1 MERTTERAIPSKS
14 YADTDSDGIFD
25 LITETVNVNG
35 NAAVLEKDVIQSQ
48 KTAISPEGRTA
59 NTAYDSATLLITSS
73 SVPGLFDTFYGYDGR
88 ERLTSL
94 TQGTRQMTWSYN
106 GEGFCSS
113 WTDPQGFTT
122 TYDYDPAGRMTALY
136 RPDDSVLYF
145 GYDANGNRETLV
157 TPASVSHIFD
167 YNRVNNLSL
176 YQAPVS
182 GAYRY
187 LYDKDRRLICTTFP
201 SGNRIEHIYDGARL
215 TQVLTPEGSIHYTYL
230 CGTKVASVTSGTE
243 AIDYSYDG
251 TLVTEAHHSG
261 TIAQSLGFSY
271 NSDFNLVGVAY
282 AGDREEYS
290 YDRDRLLTGAGRFSI
305 ARNSGNGLPESVAD
319 GNLSVERSYN
329 GYGELEEETCSI
341 ASQPVAGWHAVRDSN
356 GRIIEKTETIGGET
370 NSYDYGYDCAGRLC
384 TVHENGNL
392 VEEYQYD
399 LSGVR
404 VYEMN
409 SLRGI
414 AGRSYAYSDEDHL
427 LTVGDTSYQYSV
439 DGFLT
444 TRTDGSGNTTTYDY
458 SSRGELMGVTLP
470 DGTAID
476 YVHDPLG
483 RRIAKAVN
491 GVIIEKYLWL
501 GLTRLLAV
509 YDGSDALLMRF
520 EYADGR
526 MPYAMTTS
534 GGSYYLA
541 YDQVGSLKT
550 VADESGNIVK
560 ETIYDSFGTI
570 ITDSNPTLAIPFGF
584 AGGLHD
590 RDTSLIRFG
599 HRDYDP
605 DTGRWTAKD
614 PILFAGG
621 STDLYGYCM
630 NDPVNGVD
638 PEGLFIN
645 LAAAG
650 VGAAVGAAI
659 GTADAIFQER
669 KYYQRGFHGCRC
681 WSFGGNIV
689 WLICS
694 SECGNR
700 GRCWS
705 NIGSNWTKN
714 FKAVRSY

>member
-1 MERTTERAIPSKS
+1 M
-14 YADTDSDGIFD
+14 
-25 LITETVNVNG
+25 
-35 NAAVLEKDVIQSQ
+35 
-48 KTAISPEGRTA
+48 
-59 NTAYDSATLLITSS
+59 
-73 SVPGLFDTFYGYDGR
+73 
-88 ERLTSL
+88 
-94 TQGTRQMTWSYN
+94 
-106 GEGFCSS
+106 
-113 WTDPQGFTT
+113 
-122 TYDYDPAGRMTALY
+122 
-136 RPDDSVLYF
+136 
-145 GYDANGNRETLV
+145 
-157 TPASVSHIFD
+157 
-167 YNRVNNLSL
+167 
-176 YQAPVS
+176 
-182 GAYRY
+182 
-187 LYDKDRRLICTTFP
+187 
-201 SGNRIEHIYDGARL
+201 
-215 TQVLTPEGSIHYTYL
+215 
-230 CGTKVASVTSGTE
+230 
-243 AIDYSYDG
+243 
-251 TLVTEAHHSG
+251 
-261 TIAQSLGFSY
+261 
-271 NSDFNLVGVAY
+271 
-282 AGDREEYS
+282 
-290 YDRDRLLTGAGRFSI
+290 
-305 ARNSGNGLPESVAD
+305 
-319 GNLSVERSYN
+319 ERSYN

-614 PILFAGG
+614 PIFFAGG
-621 STDLYGYCM
+621 DTDLYEYCM
-630 NDPVNGVD
+630 NDPLNGVD
-638 PEGLFIN
+638 PEGRWMFSYN
-645 LAAAG
+645 AG
-650 VGAAVGAAI
+650 VHAPTGPWPVAVGGTVGSQLTSLDASGHLVATDPKPEAVAGVWADIGVSAGVSDLSGTGNQAGSTIAI
-659 GTADAIFQER
+659 GSGRYGGAQITLRNEFDPNKAWYDPL
-669 KYYQRGFHGCRC
+669 KYIDGVSVGLGLGLGLPVNFTTPIRT
-681 WSFGGNIV
+681 
-689 WLICS
+689 S
-694 SECGNR
+694 SSPCG
-700 GRCWS
+700 
-705 NIGSNWTKN
+705 K
-714 FKAVRSY
+714 